1 MREKKRRG
9 MEVSVLT
16 MTSANGWGRTTEV
29 QVHFALEPFIRDINL
44 LINNAKSANKLR
56 SDTSPS

>member
-1 MREKKRRG
+1 

-29 QVHFALEPFIRDINL
+29 QVHFAFEPFIRDINL
-44 LINNAKSANKLR
+44 LINYAKSANKLR